1 MCFAITCRRPPSDD
15 GGLSLVEGGVG
26 DDGDSGYHRGIPGD
40 GREEAVEGF
49 DGVVSST
56 VAGRGSVSTG
66 ESPGT
71 PGSGM

>member
-1 MCFAITCRRPPSDD
+1 MFAITCRRPPSDD
-15 GGLSLVEGGVG
+15 GGLSLVERGVG
-26 DDGDSGYHRGIPGD
+26 VDGDSGFHREIPGE
-40 GREEAVEGF
+40 GREEAVGRF
-49 DGVVSST
+49 DGAVSST